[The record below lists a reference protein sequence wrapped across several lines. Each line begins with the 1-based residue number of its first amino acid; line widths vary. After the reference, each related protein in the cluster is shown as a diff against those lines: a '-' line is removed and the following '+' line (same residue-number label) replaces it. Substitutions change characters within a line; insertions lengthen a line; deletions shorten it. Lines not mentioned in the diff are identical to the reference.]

1 MNHSDRAAT
10 PARTA
15 PTEPARDQSPPTDK
29 GLTTAQALDEI
40 TRLANKLCDHL
51 TDDQWRTAE
60 QIRHLAE
67 TAHPST
73 GAS

>member
-1 MNHSDRAAT
+1 MSHSGRAAVA
-10 PARTA
+10 ARSA
-15 PTEPARDQSPPTDK
+15 PTESTRDQSAPKDA
-29 GLTTAQALDEI
+29 GLTTEQALAEI
-40 TRLANKLCDHL
+40 ARLAYTLCDHL
-51 TDDQWRTAE
+51 ADDQWRTVD